1 MSKLNFSI
9 NLINLFL
16 IFTYF
21 ILINIVL
28 IKKEFEYLIIFLI
41 TINFIIKFYNWYN
54 LKITK
59 KKNLKIFINNI
70 FFNDRYTK
78 LSIFIFSFA
87 TPIYM
92 IFQKD
97 ILVIDLFIEKF
108 SFLLV
113 FIFSLIGFYLEFFV
127 LESKSNK

>member
-1 MSKLNFSI
+1 MSKLNFYI

-21 ILINIVL
+21 ILINIGL

>member
-1 MSKLNFSI
+1 MSKLNFYI

-28 IKKEFEYLIIFLI
+28 IKKEFEYFIIFLI

-54 LKITK
+54 LEITK

>member
-1 MSKLNFSI
+1 MSKLNFYL

>member
-1 MSKLNFSI
+1 MSKLNFYI

-21 ILINIVL
+21 ILINIGL

-97 ILVIDLFIEKF
+97 ILIIDLFIEKF

>member
-1 MSKLNFSI
+1 MSKLNFYL

-28 IKKEFEYLIIFLI
+28 IKKEFEYFIIFLI

-54 LKITK
+54 LEITK

-97 ILVIDLFIEKF
+97 ILVIDLFIEKL

>member
-1 MSKLNFSI
+1 MSKLNFYI

>member
-1 MSKLNFSI
+1 MSKLNFYI
-9 NLINLFL
+9 NLINFFL

-21 ILINIVL
+21 ILINIGL

>member
-1 MSKLNFSI
+1 MSKLNFYL

-28 IKKEFEYLIIFLI
+28 IKKEFEYFIIFLI

-54 LKITK
+54 LEITK

>member
-1 MSKLNFSI
+1 MSKLNFYI

-59 KKNLKIFINNI
+59 KKHSKIFINNI

>member
-1 MSKLNFSI
+1 MSKLNFYI

-54 LKITK
+54 LEITK

>member
-1 MSKLNFSI
+1 MSKLNFYI
-9 NLINLFL
+9 NLMNLFF

>member
-1 MSKLNFSI
+1 M
-9 NLINLFL
+9 NLFF

-41 TINFIIKFYNWYN
+41 TINFIIKFYNWNN

>member
-1 MSKLNFSI
+1 MSKLNFYI

-21 ILINIVL
+21 ILINIGL

-59 KKNLKIFINNI
+59 KKHSKIFINNI

>member
-1 MSKLNFSI
+1 
-9 NLINLFL
+9 
-16 IFTYF
+16 
-21 ILINIVL
+21 
-28 IKKEFEYLIIFLI
+28 
-41 TINFIIKFYNWYN
+41 
-54 LKITK
+54 
-59 KKNLKIFINNI
+59 
-70 FFNDRYTK
+70 
-78 LSIFIFSFA
+78 
-87 TPIYM
+87 M